1 MNHQST
7 SAASPNALG
16 HTVVEFSTPS
26 TSTTS
31 LSKPGIASVIT
42 SEAPAVLGKQYRFG
56 MKGLEVETSAHL
68 SKGKVER
75 REFANVNELMTLL
88 SEVSCSQALC
98 SSVPVGGAA
107 ISNLV
112 TQANLE
118 KHPGSIARTK
128 DFFEYPVA
136 QHGLIVFDYDCKDEG
151 KAREELIEC
160 LTEVCP
166 MITQAGVVWWCSSS
180 SYIFDGDTPVNGL
193 RGQRLYVMLSDV
205 SDTVRAGGVILD
217 RLWLAGHGRIEVSN
231 SGAFLTRSLFDKAMF
246 EPARLDFIGGAIC
259 EPPLSQRRGQPVSV
273 CGEGWLDSRKELPD
287 LTSSERDQL
296 EKLRNAAKEMKRGES
311 EIKKQAWKSA
321 RIGVLVQKIVAT
333 GTDKEIAIE
342 RSDRTLSRALNGS
355 LSGDFQ
361 IPLPNGTFVSVN
373 EVLANPQRWD
383 GQITLD
389 PLEPEYNKGSPV
401 GKVFISDNAARLHS
415 FAHGGTTY
423 QLQRQSA
430 IIVKPAGRPSLF
442 AEMICDELRLESDL
456 FQKAGQL
463 VMMGRDGFKTLDRYA
478 LKFEIGKRIDIYGND
493 KKGEIVPSEVSLEI
507 ADMVLSSISTFN
519 FRQVDAVLTL
529 PCAAPGGELLVQ
541 PGYDAARR
549 IFLKHGSRQNYQIGT
564 SSSRESL
571 IAALRTLWEPW
582 SKFEFATAHDRGGM
596 LAAILTAISRPTL
609 DTAPGFLFDAPTQA
623 SGKTLAAR
631 AVNALVTGKPGVG
644 MVPFR
649 RDLQSDVELGKTL
662 ISLSL
667 RDGCVF
673 QLDNLVG
680 HFKSPTLAAH
690 LTSGEISGRLL
701 GGNQIF
707 EGAARF
713 LVTVTSNNGSL
724 DRDLARRFVRI
735 RIDTKVPTPQSRK
748 FSFLPET
755 VAIEK
760 RFAIADAALTLMK
773 AFIDCGMP
781 QYMTDHAGF
790 AEWSQLIRGAVLW
803 IQHEGLDHDSGIGP
817 VDDPA
822 HALVTPPDT
831 EDPELAARSMLLAAL
846 HRVFETR
853 EFKANEVA
861 SICAKHPDE
870 LDETQKLIRMAM
882 VDLISTGKEITALKV
897 GTQFH
902 AMRDQIMDGLHLT
915 KTGLDRNKV
924 QIYRIE
930 ATQLPI

>member
-1 MNHQST
+1 MNHQSA
-7 SAASPNALG
+7 SAASQNALD
-16 HTVVEFSTPS
+16 HTVVEFATPS
-26 TSTTS
+26 TSDTPR
-31 LSKPGIASVIT
+31 SKPGIVSVIT

-118 KHPGSIARTK
+118 KNPGSIARTK

-151 KAREELIEC
+151 KAREELVEC

-180 SYIFDGDTPVNGL
+180 SYIYDGDTPVNGL
-193 RGQRLYVMLSDV
+193 RGQRLYVMLSDI

-217 RLWLAGHGRIEVSN
+217 RLWLAGHGHIEVSN

-273 CGEGWLDSRKELPD
+273 CGEGWLDSRKDLPD
-287 LTSSERDQL
+287 LTSSEKEQL
-296 EKLRNAAKEMKRGES
+296 EKLRSAARDLKRGES
-311 EIKKQAWKSA
+311 DAKRQAWKLA
-321 RIGVLVQKIVAT
+321 RMDGLVEKIVAT
-333 GTDKEIAIE
+333 GTDREIAKE
-342 RSDRTLSRALNGS
+342 RSEQTLSRALNGA
-355 LSGDFQ
+355 LSGDFE
-361 IPLPNGTFVSVN
+361 IPLPNTTFVSVN
-373 EVLANPQRWD
+373 AVLANPERWD

-389 PLEPEYNKGSPV
+389 PLEPEYNNGHAV
-401 GKVFISDNAARLHS
+401 GKLFISNNSACLYS

-423 QLQRQSA
+423 QLLRQSA
-430 IIVKPAGRPSLF
+430 VVIKPAGRPSLF
-442 AEMICDELRLESDL
+442 AELICNELCLESDL

-463 VMMGRDGFKTLDRYA
+463 VMVDRDGFKTLDRYA
-478 LKFEIGKRIDIYGND
+478 LKFEIGKRIDIYGHD
-493 KKGEIVPSEVSLEI
+493 KNGGKVPTEVSLEI
-507 ADMVLSSISTFN
+507 ADMVLSSISTFK

-541 PGYDAARR
+541 PGYDPERR
-549 IFLKHGSRQNYQIGT
+549 LFLKNGSRNHFQKNV
-564 SSSRESL
+564 SVSCEML
-571 IAALRTLWEPW
+571 ITALKTLWEPW
-582 SKFEFATAHDRGGM
+582 SKFEFATPHDRGAM

-609 DTAPGFLFDAPTQA
+609 GTAPGFLFDAPTQA

-631 AVNALVTGKPGVG
+631 AVNALITGKPGAG

-649 RDLQSDVELGKTL
+649 KDLQSDVELYKTL
-662 ISLSL
+662 MSLSL

-701 GGNQIF
+701 GGNQMY
-707 EGAARF
+707 EGPARF
-713 LVTVTSNNGSL
+713 FVTVTSNNGSL
-724 DRDLARRFVRI
+724 DRDLSRRFVRI

-773 AFIDCGMP
+773 AFIDRGMP

-790 AEWSQLIRGAVLW
+790 AQWSQLIRGAVLW
-803 IQHEGLDHDSGIGP
+803 IQHEGLDQDSGIGP
-817 VDDPA
+817 IDDPA
-822 HALVTPPDT
+822 HALITPPDT

-846 HRVFETR
+846 HRVYGTN
-853 EFKANEVA
+853 EFKANEIA

-870 LDETQKLIRMAM
+870 LDETQNLIRMAM
-882 VDLISTGKEITALKV
+882 VELVSTGKEITALKV
-897 GTQFH
+897 AGQFH

-915 KTGLDRNKV
+915 KARLDRNKV

-930 ATQLPI
+930 TTSSTT